1 MQNLF
6 SKNLIVLNY
15 NATSK
20 EDVIKKMA
28 SMLNENGYLNDMEA
42 FIKEIKKREEING
55 TGIEEHIAMPHA
67 KGNFIKKHGIAI
79 LRVVGNGFDFNS
91 SDQKLS
97 KLFFMMALPEETPSN
112 AHIKAISYLSNT
124 FSNNL
129 LRHELMSTNNEDRFL
144 EIILNNDNINES
156 NNLNTKKDFILAV
169 TACPVGIAHTYM
181 AAESLKK
188 AALELNINIKVETN
202 GSSGTENPITEEEIK
217 KAKGVI
223 IASGKTIDK
232 ERFSGKPLIEV
243 GVKDGIHKAK
253 ELIQTILKNEAPI
266 YKKSNTN
273 KTTET
278 LQKQNKKTGI
288 YKHLMNGVSFML
300 PFVVS
305 GGIIIAISFMFG
317 IKAFDINDPSY
328 NKIAD
333 ILMQIGGGSAFAL
346 MIPILAGYISFSIAE
361 RPGLAPGM
369 ITGLMMNNGNAG
381 FLGGI
386 LAGFISGYVTLTVK
400 KISDKIIPSNLR
412 GINPVLTYPFLSVI
426 ISGILIYG
434 MLSPISVINE
444 SITNMLNQLSST
456 NMAILGALLGGMMA
470 IDMGGPVNKAAYAFG
485 IAMITAKNYIPH
497 ASIMA
502 GGMIP
507 PIGIA
512 LATSLF
518 KNRFSKEERES
529 GKVCYFLGAC
539 FITEGVIPF
548 AAADPLRVIPACIL
562 GSSVGGFISALFKVE
577 VIAPHG
583 GIFILPIVVNPLMW
597 ITSILVG
604 SIITAVLIGILK
616 KEYKNIND

>member
-369 ITGLMMNNGNAG
+369 ITGLMMSNGNAG

-386 LAGFISGYVTLTVK
+386 LAGFTSGYVTLTVK

-426 ISGILIYG
+426 ISGILIYV

-444 SITNMLNQLSST
+444 SITNMLNQLSGT

>member
-6 SKNLIVLNY
+6 SKNLIILNY

-67 KGNFIKKHGIAI
+67 KGEFIKKHGIAI
-79 LRVVGNGFDFNS
+79 LRVDGDGFDFNS

-97 KLFFMMALPEETPSN
+97 KLFFMMAIPKEAPSN
-112 AHIKAISYLSNT
+112 VHIKAISYLSNT
-124 FSNNL
+124 FSDNL

-144 EIILNNDNINES
+144 KIIMSSRNTNEFNNS
-156 NNLNTKKDFILAV
+156 NTKKDFILAV

-217 KAKGVI
+217 NAKGII

-243 GVKDGIHKAK
+243 SVKDGIHKAK
-253 ELIQTILKNEAPI
+253 ELIQTILNNEAQI
-266 YKKSNTN
+266 YNKSNTN
-273 KTTET
+273 TTVEKP
-278 LQKQNKKTGI
+278 KQNQRIGI

-369 ITGLMMNNGNAG
+369 ITGLMMSNGNAG

-386 LAGFISGYVTLTVK
+386 LAGFISGYITLIVK
-400 KISDKIIPSNLR
+400 RISDKIIPSNLR
-412 GINPVLTYPFLSVI
+412 GINPVLAYPFLSVI
-426 ISGILIYG
+426 ISGILIYV
-434 MLSPISVINE
+434 MLSPISFINK
-444 SITNMLNQLSST
+444 SITDMLNQLSGT

-497 ASIMA
+497 ASIMT
-502 GGMIP
+502 GGMVP

-518 KNRFSKEERES
+518 KNKFSKEERES
-529 GKVCYFLGAC
+529 GKVCYFLGSC

-548 AAADPLRVIPACIL
+548 AASDPLRVIPACVL

-597 ITSILVG
+597 IISILAG
-604 SIITAVLIGILK
+604 SILTAILIGILK
-616 KEYKNIND
+616 KEYNVRI

>member
-20 EDVIKKMA
+20 EDVIRKMA

-67 KGNFIKKHGIAI
+67 KGDFIKKHGIAI
-79 LRVVGNGFDFNS
+79 LRVAGNGFDFNS
-91 SDQKLS
+91 SDKKLS

-124 FSNNL
+124 FSNNI

-144 EIILNNDNINES
+144 EIIMGHDKINES

-217 KAKGVI
+217 NAKGII
-223 IASGKTIDK
+223 IASGKTINK

-243 GVKDGIHKAK
+243 SVKDGIHKAK
-253 ELIQTILKNEAPI
+253 ELIQTILKNEAQI
-266 YKKSNTN
+266 YNKSNAN
-273 KTTET
+273 AIAEKP
-278 LQKQNKKTGI
+278 KQNQRTGI

-369 ITGLMMNNGNAG
+369 ITGLMMSNGNAG

-386 LAGFISGYVTLTVK
+386 LAGFISGYVTLIVK
-400 KISDKIIPSNLR
+400 KIFDKIIPSSLR

-426 ISGILIYG
+426 ISGILIYV
-434 MLSPISVINE
+434 MLSPISFINE
-444 SITNMLNQLSST
+444 SITNMLNQLSGT

-512 LATSLF
+512 IATSLF

-548 AAADPLRVIPACIL
+548 AASDPLRVMPACIL
-562 GSSVGGFISALFKVE
+562 GSSLGGFISALFKVE

-597 ITSILVG
+597 IISILAG
-604 SIITAVLIGILK
+604 SIITAFLIGFFK
-616 KEYKNIND
+616 KEYNSRI

>member
-1 MQNLF
+1 M
-6 SKNLIVLNY
+6 
-15 NATSK
+15 
-20 EDVIKKMA
+20 
-28 SMLNENGYLNDMEA
+28 
-42 FIKEIKKREEING
+42 
-55 TGIEEHIAMPHA
+55 
-67 KGNFIKKHGIAI
+67 
-79 LRVVGNGFDFNS
+79 
-91 SDQKLS
+91 
-97 KLFFMMALPEETPSN
+97 
-112 AHIKAISYLSNT
+112 
-124 FSNNL
+124 
-129 LRHELMSTNNEDRFL
+129 
-144 EIILNNDNINES
+144 
-156 NNLNTKKDFILAV
+156 
-169 TACPVGIAHTYM
+169 GIAHTYM

-444 SITNMLNQLSST
+444 SITNMLNQLSGT

-529 GKVCYFLGAC
+529 GKVCYFW
-539 FITEGVIPF
+539 EH
-548 AAADPLRVIPACIL
+548 
-562 GSSVGGFISALFKVE
+562 AL
-577 VIAPHG
+577 
-583 GIFILPIVVNPLMW
+583 LQ
-597 ITSILVG
+597 
-604 SIITAVLIGILK
+604 
-616 KEYKNIND
+616 KE

>member
-20 EDVIKKMA
+20 EDVIRKMA
-28 SMLNENGYLNDMEA
+28 NMLNENGYLNDMEE

-79 LRVVGNGFDFNS
+79 LRVEGNGFDFNS

-124 FSNNL
+124 FSNNS
-129 LRHELMSTNNEDRFL
+129 LRHELMNTNNKDKFL
-144 EIILNNDNINES
+144 EIIVSNNNINES
-156 NNLNTKKDFILAV
+156 NNLHTKKDFILAV

-202 GSSGTENPITEEEIK
+202 GSSGTENPITTEEIK
-217 KAKGVI
+217 KAKGII

-232 ERFSGKPLIEV
+232 ERFNGKPLIEV

-253 ELIQTILKNEAPI
+253 ELIQIILKNEALI
-266 YKKSNTN
+266 YKSNTN
-273 KTTET
+273 TTNRN
-278 LQKQNKKTGI
+278 LKQNQRVGI

-369 ITGLMMNNGNAG
+369 ITGFMVSNGNAG

-386 LAGFISGYVTLTVK
+386 LAGFISGYVTLIVK
-400 KISDKIIPSNLR
+400 KISDKIVPGNLK
-412 GINPVLTYPFLSVI
+412 GINPVLAYPFFSVL
-426 ISGILIYG
+426 ISGILIYTI
-434 MLSPISVINE
+434 LSPISFINK
-444 SITNMLNQLSST
+444 SITDILNQLSGT

-485 IAMITAKNYIPH
+485 IAMITAKNYTPH

-502 GGMIP
+502 GGMVP

-548 AAADPLRVIPACIL
+548 AASDPLRVIPACIL

-577 VIAPHG
+577 IIAPHG
-583 GIFILPIVVNPLMW
+583 GIFILPIVANPLMW
-597 ITSILVG
+597 IISILLG
-604 SIITAVLIGILK
+604 SIITAVLIGIFK
-616 KEYKNIND
+616 KEYNSRI

>member
-6 SKNLIVLNY
+6 SKNLIILNY

-67 KGNFIKKHGIAI
+67 KGEFIKKHGIAI
-79 LRVVGNGFDFNS
+79 LRVDGDGFDFNS

-97 KLFFMMALPEETPSN
+97 KLFFMMAIPKEAPSN
-112 AHIKAISYLSNT
+112 VHIKAISYLSNT
-124 FSNNL
+124 FSDNL

-144 EIILNNDNINES
+144 KIIMSSRNTNEFNNS
-156 NNLNTKKDFILAV
+156 NTKKDFILAV

-217 KAKGVI
+217 NAKGII

-253 ELIQTILKNEAPI
+253 ELIQTIINNEAQI
-266 YKKSNTN
+266 YNKSNTN
-273 KTTET
+273 TTVEKP
-278 LQKQNKKTGI
+278 KQNQRIGI

-369 ITGLMMNNGNAG
+369 ITGLMMSNGNAG

-386 LAGFISGYVTLTVK
+386 LAGFISGYVTLIVK
-400 KISDKIIPSNLR
+400 TISDKIIPSNLR

-426 ISGILIYG
+426 ISGILIYV
-434 MLSPISVINE
+434 MLSPISFINK
-444 SITNMLNQLSST
+444 SITDMLNQLSGT

-497 ASIMA
+497 ASIMT
-502 GGMIP
+502 GGMVP

-518 KNRFSKEERES
+518 KNKFSKEERES
-529 GKVCYFLGAC
+529 GKVCYFLGSC

-548 AAADPLRVIPACIL
+548 AASDPLRVIPACIL
-562 GSSVGGFISALFKVE
+562 GSSAGGFISALFKVE

-597 ITSILVG
+597 IISILAG
-604 SIITAVLIGILK
+604 SILTAILIGVLK
-616 KEYKNIND
+616 KEYNVRI

>member
-1 MQNLF
+1 
-6 SKNLIVLNY
+6 VLNY

-369 ITGLMMNNGNAG
+369 ITGLMMSNGNAG

-386 LAGFISGYVTLTVK
+386 LAGFTSGYVTLTVK

-444 SITNMLNQLSST
+444 SITNMLNQLSGT

>member
-20 EDVIKKMA
+20 EDVIRKMA
-28 SMLNENGYLNDMEA
+28 SMLNENGYLNDMET
-42 FIKEIKKREEING
+42 FIKEIQKREEING

-67 KGNFIKKHGIAI
+67 KGDFIKKHGIAI
-79 LRVVGNGFDFNS
+79 LRVTGDGFDFNS

-97 KLFFMMALPEETPSN
+97 KLFFMMALPEETSSD

-129 LRHELMSTNNEDRFL
+129 LRNELMSTNNEDRFL
-144 EIILNNDNINES
+144 EIIMNNGNINES

-202 GSSGTENPITEEEIK
+202 GSSGTDNPITEEEIK
-217 KAKGVI
+217 TAKGII
-223 IASGKTIDK
+223 IASGKTINK

-266 YKKSNTN
+266 YNKSDITTTN
-273 KTTET
+273 EIP
-278 LQKQNKKTGI
+278 KQNQKIGI

-333 ILMQIGGGSAFAL
+333 ILMQIGGGSAFTL

-369 ITGLMMNNGNAG
+369 ITGLMMSNGNAG

-386 LAGFISGYVTLTVK
+386 LAGFISGYITLLVK

-412 GINPVLTYPFLSVI
+412 GINPVLTYPFLSVV

-434 MLSPISVINE
+434 MLSPISFINE
-444 SITNMLNQLSST
+444 SITNMLNQLSGT
-456 NMAILGALLGGMMA
+456 NLAMLGALLGGMMA

-502 GGMIP
+502 GGMVP

-548 AAADPLRVIPACIL
+548 AASDPLRVIPACIL
-562 GSSVGGFISALFKVE
+562 GSSLGGFISALFKVE

-597 ITSILVG
+597 IISILVG
-604 SIITAVLIGILK
+604 SMLTAVLIGIVK
-616 KEYKNIND
+616 KNNSRI

>member
-20 EDVIKKMA
+20 EDVIRKMA
-28 SMLNENGYLNDMEA
+28 SMFNENGYLNDMEA
-42 FIKEIKKREEING
+42 FIKEIKKREETNG

-400 KISDKIIPSNLR
+400 KY
-412 GINPVLTYPFLSVI
+412 LT
-426 ISGILIYG
+426 
-434 MLSPISVINE
+434 
-444 SITNMLNQLSST
+444 
-456 NMAILGALLGGMMA
+456 
-470 IDMGGPVNKAAYAFG
+470 K
-485 IAMITAKNYIPH
+485 
-497 ASIMA
+497 
-502 GGMIP
+502 
-507 PIGIA
+507 
-512 LATSLF
+512 
-518 KNRFSKEERES
+518 
-529 GKVCYFLGAC
+529 
-539 FITEGVIPF
+539 
-548 AAADPLRVIPACIL
+548 
-562 GSSVGGFISALFKVE
+562 
-577 VIAPHG
+577 
-583 GIFILPIVVNPLMW
+583 
-597 ITSILVG
+597 
-604 SIITAVLIGILK
+604 
-616 KEYKNIND
+616 

>member
-20 EDVIKKMA
+20 EDVIRKMA
-28 SMLNENGYLNDMEA
+28 SMFNENGYLNDMEA
-42 FIKEIKKREEING
+42 FIKEIKKREETNG

-369 ITGLMMNNGNAG
+369 ITGLMMSNGNAG

-444 SITNMLNQLSST
+444 SITNMLNQLSGT

-529 GKVCYFLGAC
+529 GKVCYFFGAC

-604 SIITAVLIGILK
+604 SIITAILIGILK

>member
-42 FIKEIKKREEING
+42 FIKEIKKREETNG

-369 ITGLMMNNGNAG
+369 ITGLMMSNGNAG

-386 LAGFISGYVTLTVK
+386 LAGFTSGYVTLTVK

-444 SITNMLNQLSST
+444 SITNMLNQLSGT

>member
-28 SMLNENGYLNDMEA
+28 SMFNENGYLNDMEA

-369 ITGLMMNNGNAG
+369 ITGLMMSNGNAG

-386 LAGFISGYVTLTVK
+386 LAGFTSGYVTLTVK

-444 SITNMLNQLSST
+444 SITNMLNQLSGT

-604 SIITAVLIGILK
+604 SIITAVLIGIFK

>member
-6 SKNLIVLNY
+6 SKNLIILNY

-20 EDVIKKMA
+20 EDVIRKMA
-28 SMLNENGYLNDMEA
+28 SMLNENGYLNDIEA

-67 KGNFIKKHGIAI
+67 KGDFIKKHGIAI
-79 LRVVGNGFDFNS
+79 LRVDGDGFDFNS

-97 KLFFMMALPEETPSN
+97 KLFFMMAIPEEAPSN

-144 EIILNNDNINES
+144 EIIMSSSNTNES
-156 NNLNTKKDFILAV
+156 NNSNTKKDFILAV

-217 KAKGVI
+217 NAKGII
-223 IASGKTIDK
+223 IASGKTINK

-253 ELIQTILKNEAPI
+253 ELIQTILKNEAQI
-266 YKKSNTN
+266 YNKSNTN
-273 KTTET
+273 TTIEKP
-278 LQKQNKKTGI
+278 KQIQRIGI
-288 YKHLMNGVSFML
+288 YKHLMNGVSFMI

-369 ITGLMMNNGNAG
+369 ITGLMMSNGNAG

-386 LAGFISGYVTLTVK
+386 LAGFISGYVTLIVK

-426 ISGILIYG
+426 ISGILIYV
-434 MLSPISVINE
+434 MLSPISFINE
-444 SITNMLNQLSST
+444 SITDMLNQLSGT

-502 GGMIP
+502 GGMVP

-518 KNRFSKEERES
+518 KNKFSKEERES

-548 AAADPLRVIPACIL
+548 AASDPLRVIPACIL

-597 ITSILVG
+597 IISILAG
-604 SIITAVLIGILK
+604 SILTAILIGILK
-616 KEYKNIND
+616 KEYNVRI

>member
-369 ITGLMMNNGNAG
+369 ITGLMMSNGNAG

-386 LAGFISGYVTLTVK
+386 LAGFTSGYVTLTVK

-444 SITNMLNQLSST
+444 SITNMLNQLSGT

-604 SIITAVLIGILK
+604 SIITAVLIGIFK

>member
-369 ITGLMMNNGNAG
+369 ITGLMMSNGNAG

-444 SITNMLNQLSST
+444 SITNMLNQLSGT

-604 SIITAVLIGILK
+604 SIITAVLIGIFK

>member
-144 EIILNNDNINES
+144 EIIFNNDNINES

-369 ITGLMMNNGNAG
+369 ITGLMMSNGNAG

-386 LAGFISGYVTLTVK
+386 LAGFTSGYVTLTVK

-444 SITNMLNQLSST
+444 SITNMLNQLSGT

>member
-20 EDVIKKMA
+20 EDVIRKMA
-28 SMLNENGYLNDMEA
+28 SMFNENGYLNDMEA

-369 ITGLMMNNGNAG
+369 ITGLMMSNGNAG

-386 LAGFISGYVTLTVK
+386 LAGFTSGYVTLTVK

-444 SITNMLNQLSST
+444 SITNMLNQLSGT

-548 AAADPLRVIPACIL
+548 AAADPLRVIPVCIL

>member
-20 EDVIKKMA
+20 EDVIRKMA
-28 SMLNENGYLNDMEA
+28 SMFNENGYLNDMEA
-42 FIKEIKKREEING
+42 FIKEIKKREETNG

-444 SITNMLNQLSST
+444 SITNMLNQLSGT

-529 GKVCYFLGAC
+529 GKVCYFLGTC

>member
-28 SMLNENGYLNDMEA
+28 SMLNENGYLNDMET

-67 KGNFIKKHGIAI
+67 KGDFIKNHGIAI
-79 LRVVGNGFDFNS
+79 LRVNGDGFDFNS

-112 AHIKAISYLSNT
+112 THIKAISYLSNT

-144 EIILNNDNINES
+144 EIIMNNSNINES
-156 NNLNTKKDFILAV
+156 NDLNTKKDFILAV

-188 AALELNINIKVETN
+188 AALELNVNIKVETN

-217 KAKGVI
+217 NAKGII
-223 IASGKTIDK
+223 IASGKTINK

-253 ELIQTILKNEAPI
+253 ELIQTILKNKAQI
-266 YKKSNTN
+266 YKSETNTPAKN
-273 KTTET
+273 P
-278 LQKQNKKTGI
+278 KQNQKIGI

-369 ITGLMMNNGNAG
+369 ITGLMMSNGNAG

-386 LAGFISGYVTLTVK
+386 LAGFISGYVTLLVK

-426 ISGILIYG
+426 ISGILIYV
-434 MLSPISVINE
+434 MLSPISFINK
-444 SITNMLNQLSST
+444 SITDILNQLSGT

-497 ASIMA
+497 ASIMV
-502 GGMIP
+502 GGMAP

-518 KNRFSKEERES
+518 KNKFSKEEVES

-548 AAADPLRVIPACIL
+548 AASDPLRVIPACIL

-597 ITSILVG
+597 ILSILVG
-604 SIITAVLIGILK
+604 SIITAVLIGIFK
-616 KEYKNIND
+616 KEYNSRI

>member
-369 ITGLMMNNGNAG
+369 ITGLMMSNGNAG

-386 LAGFISGYVTLTVK
+386 LAGFTSGYVTLTVK
-400 KISDKIIPSNLR
+400 KISDKIIPSNLI

-444 SITNMLNQLSST
+444 SITNMLNQLSGT

-604 SIITAVLIGILK
+604 SIITAVLIGIFK

>member
-6 SKNLIVLNY
+6 SKNLIILNY

-20 EDVIKKMA
+20 EDVIRKMA
-28 SMLNENGYLNDMEA
+28 SMLNENGYLNDIEA

-67 KGNFIKKHGIAI
+67 KGDFIKKHGIAI
-79 LRVVGNGFDFNS
+79 LRVDGDGFDFNS

-97 KLFFMMALPEETPSN
+97 KLFFMMAIPEEAPSN

-144 EIILNNDNINES
+144 EIIMSSSNTNES
-156 NNLNTKKDFILAV
+156 NNSNTKKDFILAV

-217 KAKGVI
+217 NAKGII
-223 IASGKTIDK
+223 IASGKTINK

-253 ELIQTILKNEAPI
+253 ELIQTILKNEAQI
-266 YKKSNTN
+266 YNKSNTN
-273 KTTET
+273 TTIEKP
-278 LQKQNKKTGI
+278 KQIQRIGI

-369 ITGLMMNNGNAG
+369 ITGLMMSNGNAG

-386 LAGFISGYVTLTVK
+386 LAGFISGYVTLIVK

-426 ISGILIYG
+426 ISGILIYV
-434 MLSPISVINE
+434 MLSPISFINE
-444 SITNMLNQLSST
+444 SITDMLNQLSGT

-502 GGMIP
+502 GGMVP

-518 KNRFSKEERES
+518 KNKFSKEERES

-548 AAADPLRVIPACIL
+548 AASDPLRVIPACIL

-597 ITSILVG
+597 IISILAG
-604 SIITAVLIGILK
+604 SILTAILIGILK
-616 KEYKNIND
+616 KEYNVRI

>member
-20 EDVIKKMA
+20 EDVIRKMA
-28 SMLNENGYLNDMEA
+28 SMFNENGYLNDMEA

-67 KGNFIKKHGIAI
+67 KGDFIKKHGIAI
-79 LRVVGNGFDFNS
+79 LRVTGDGFDFNS

-97 KLFFMMALPEETPSN
+97 KLFFMMALPEKTPNN

-129 LRHELMSTNNEDRFL
+129 LRDELMSTNNEDRFL
-144 EIILNNDNINES
+144 EIIMNNGNINES

-217 KAKGVI
+217 KAKGII

-232 ERFSGKPLIEV
+232 ERFKGKPLIEV

-253 ELIQTILKNEAPI
+253 ELIQTILKNEAQI
-266 YKKSNTN
+266 YKGNTN
-273 KTTET
+273 TSAET
-278 LQKQNKKTGI
+278 LQKQNKRTGI

-369 ITGLMMNNGNAG
+369 ITGLMMSNGNAG

-426 ISGILIYG
+426 ISGILIYA
-434 MLSPISVINE
+434 MLSPISAINK
-444 SITNMLNQLSST
+444 SITDMLNQLSGT

-562 GSSVGGFISALFKVE
+562 GSSVGGFVSALFKVE

-597 ITSILVG
+597 IISILVG
-604 SIITAVLIGILK
+604 SIITAVLMGILK

>member
-20 EDVIKKMA
+20 EDVIRKMA
-28 SMLNENGYLNDMEA
+28 SMFNENGYLNDMEA
-42 FIKEIKKREEING
+42 FIKEIEKREEING

-79 LRVVGNGFDFNS
+79 LRVVGNGFDFKS

-97 KLFFMMALPEETPSN
+97 KLFFMMALPEETSSN

-129 LRHELMSTNNEDRFL
+129 LRHELMSTNNENRFL
-144 EIILNNDNINES
+144 EIIMGNDNINES

-217 KAKGVI
+217 NAKGVI

-253 ELIQTILKNEAPI
+253 ELIQTILKNEAQI
-266 YKKSNTN
+266 YKGSSTNT
-273 KTTET
+273 TAET
-278 LQKQNKKTGI
+278 IQKQNKRTGV

-369 ITGLMMNNGNAG
+369 ITGLMMSNGNAG

-400 KISDKIIPSNLR
+400 KLSDKIIPSNLK

-426 ISGILIYG
+426 ISGILIYV
-434 MLSPISVINE
+434 MLSPISVINS
-444 SITNMLNQLSST
+444 SITNMLNQLSGT

-518 KNRFSKEERES
+518 KNRFSKEEKES

-548 AAADPLRVIPACIL
+548 AAADPLRIIPACIL
-562 GSSVGGFISALFKVE
+562 GSTVGGFISALFKVE

-604 SIITAVLIGILK
+604 SIITAVLIGIFK

>member
-20 EDVIKKMA
+20 EDVIRKMA
-28 SMLNENGYLNDMEA
+28 SMFNENGYLNDMEA

-444 SITNMLNQLSST
+444 SITNMLNQLSGT

>member
-20 EDVIKKMA
+20 EDVIRKMA

-67 KGNFIKKHGIAI
+67 KGDFIKKHGIAI
-79 LRVVGNGFDFNS
+79 LRVDGNGFDFNS
-91 SDQKLS
+91 SDKKLS
-97 KLFFMMALPEETPSN
+97 KLFFMMALPKETPSN

-124 FSNNL
+124 FSNNI

-144 EIILNNDNINES
+144 EIIMSNDNVNES

-217 KAKGVI
+217 NAKGII
-223 IASGKTIDK
+223 IASGKTINK

-253 ELIQTILKNEAPI
+253 ELIQTILKNEAQI
-266 YKKSNTN
+266 YNKSNANTAAE
-273 KTTET
+273 KP
-278 LQKQNKKTGI
+278 KQNQRTGI

-369 ITGLMMNNGNAG
+369 ITGLMMNNENAG

-386 LAGFISGYVTLTVK
+386 LAGFISGYVTLIVK
-400 KISDKIIPSNLR
+400 KISDKIIPSSLR

-426 ISGILIYG
+426 ISGILIYV
-434 MLSPISVINE
+434 MLSPISFINE
-444 SITNMLNQLSST
+444 SITNMLNQLSGT

-512 LATSLF
+512 IATSLF

-548 AAADPLRVIPACIL
+548 AASDPLRIIPACIL
-562 GSSVGGFISALFKVE
+562 GSSLGGFISALFKVE

-597 ITSILVG
+597 IISILAG
-604 SIITAVLIGILK
+604 SIITAVLIGFFK
-616 KEYKNIND
+616 KEYN

>member
-6 SKNLIVLNY
+6 SKNLIALNY

-20 EDVIKKMA
+20 EDVIRKMA
-28 SMLNENGYLNDMEA
+28 NMLNENGYLNDMEA

-67 KGNFIKKHGIAI
+67 KGDFIKKHGIAI
-79 LRVVGNGFDFNS
+79 LRVDGNGFDFNS

-97 KLFFMMALPEETPSN
+97 KLFFMMALPKETPSN

-124 FSNNL
+124 FSNNI

-144 EIILNNDNINES
+144 EIIMNNDNINES

-217 KAKGVI
+217 NAKGII
-223 IASGKTIDK
+223 IASGKTINK

-243 GVKDGIHKAK
+243 GVKDGIYKAK
-253 ELIQTILKNEAPI
+253 ELIQTILKNEAQI
-266 YKKSNTN
+266 YNKSNAN
-273 KTTET
+273 TTAEKP
-278 LQKQNKKTGI
+278 KQNQRTGI

-369 ITGLMMNNGNAG
+369 ITGLMMSNGNAG

-386 LAGFISGYVTLTVK
+386 LAGFISGYITLIVK

-426 ISGILIYG
+426 ISGILIYVT
-434 MLSPISVINE
+434 LSPISFINE
-444 SITNMLNQLSST
+444 SITNMLNQLSGT

-512 LATSLF
+512 IATSLF

-548 AAADPLRVIPACIL
+548 AASDPLRVIPACIL
-562 GSSVGGFISALFKVE
+562 GSSLGGFISALFKVE

-583 GIFILPIVVNPLMW
+583 GIFILPIVANPLMW
-597 ITSILVG
+597 IISILAG
-604 SIITAVLIGILK
+604 SIITAILIGFFK
-616 KEYKNIND
+616 KKYNSRI

>member
-273 KTTET
+273 KITET

-444 SITNMLNQLSST
+444 SITNMLNQLSGT

-577 VIAPHG
+577 AIAPHG

>member
-6 SKNLIVLNY
+6 SKNLIILNY

-20 EDVIKKMA
+20 EDVIRKMA
-28 SMLNENGYLNDMEA
+28 SMLNENGYLNDMET

-67 KGNFIKKHGIAI
+67 KGDFIKKHGIAI
-79 LRVVGNGFDFNS
+79 LRVDGDGFDFNS

-97 KLFFMMALPEETPSN
+97 KLFFMMAIPKEAPSN
-112 AHIKAISYLSNT
+112 VHIKAISYLSNT
-124 FSNNL
+124 FSDNL

-144 EIILNNDNINES
+144 EIIMSSSNTNES
-156 NNLNTKKDFILAV
+156 NNSNTKKDFIIAV

-202 GSSGTENPITEEEIK
+202 GSSGTENPLTEEEIK
-217 KAKGVI
+217 NAKGII
-223 IASGKTIDK
+223 IASGKTINK

-253 ELIQTILKNEAPI
+253 ELIQTILKNKAQI
-266 YKKSNTN
+266 YNKRDTNTTVE
-273 KTTET
+273 KP
-278 LQKQNKKTGI
+278 KQTQRIGI

-369 ITGLMMNNGNAG
+369 ITGLMMSNGNAG

-386 LAGFISGYVTLTVK
+386 LAGFISGYVTLIVK
-400 KISDKIIPSNLR
+400 RISDKIIPSNLR

-426 ISGILIYG
+426 ISGILIYV
-434 MLSPISVINE
+434 MLSPISFINK
-444 SITNMLNQLSST
+444 SITDMLNQLSGT

-497 ASIMA
+497 ASIMT
-502 GGMIP
+502 GGMVP

-529 GKVCYFLGAC
+529 GKVCYFLGSC

-548 AAADPLRVIPACIL
+548 AASDPLRVIPACVL

-597 ITSILVG
+597 IISILAG
-604 SIITAVLIGILK
+604 SILTAILIGVLK
-616 KEYKNIND
+616 KEYNVRI

>member
-6 SKNLIVLNY
+6 SKNLITLNY

-20 EDVIKKMA
+20 EDVIRKMA

-67 KGNFIKKHGIAI
+67 KGDFIKKHGIAI
-79 LRVVGNGFDFNS
+79 LRINGNGFDFNS

-129 LRHELMSTNNEDRFL
+129 LRHELMNTNNEDIFL
-144 EIILNNDNINES
+144 EIIMNSGNINES
-156 NNLNTKKDFILAV
+156 SNLSTKKDFILAV

-188 AALELNINIKVETN
+188 AALELNVNIKVETN

-217 KAKGVI
+217 NAKGII
-223 IASGKTIDK
+223 IASGKTINK

-253 ELIQTILKNEAPI
+253 ELIQTILKNKAQI
-266 YKKSNTN
+266 YKSETNTPAKN
-273 KTTET
+273 P
-278 LQKQNKKTGI
+278 KQNQKIGI

-369 ITGLMMNNGNAG
+369 ITGLMMSNGNAG

-386 LAGFISGYVTLTVK
+386 LAGFISGYVTLLVK

-426 ISGILIYG
+426 ISGILIYV
-434 MLSPISVINE
+434 MLSPISFINK
-444 SITNMLNQLSST
+444 SITDILNQLSGT

-497 ASIMA
+497 ASIMV
-502 GGMIP
+502 GGMAP

-518 KNRFSKEERES
+518 KNKFSKEERES

-548 AAADPLRVIPACIL
+548 AASDPLRVIPACIL

-597 ITSILVG
+597 ILSILVG
-604 SIITAVLIGILK
+604 SIITAVLIGIFK
-616 KEYKNIND
+616 KEYNSRI

>member
-20 EDVIKKMA
+20 EDVIRKMA
-28 SMLNENGYLNDMEA
+28 SMFNKNGYLNDMEA

-79 LRVVGNGFDFNS
+79 LRVTGNGFDFNS

-129 LRHELMSTNNEDRFL
+129 LRNELMSTNNEDRFL
-144 EIILNNDNINES
+144 EIIMSNDNMNES

-217 KAKGVI
+217 KAKGII

-232 ERFSGKPLIEV
+232 ERFRGKPLIEV

-266 YKKSNTN
+266 YNKGNTN

-278 LQKQNKKTGI
+278 LQKQNKRTGI

-369 ITGLMMNNGNAG
+369 ITGLMMSNGNAG

-386 LAGFISGYVTLTVK
+386 LAGFVSGYVTLAVK

-426 ISGILIYG
+426 ISGILIYT
-434 MLSPISVINE
+434 MLSPISAINE
-444 SITNMLNQLSST
+444 SITGMLNQLSGT

-562 GSSVGGFISALFKVE
+562 GSSIGGFVSALSKVE

-583 GIFILPIVVNPLMW
+583 GIFILPIVANPLMW
-597 ITSILVG
+597 ITAILVG
-604 SIITAVLIGILK
+604 SIITAILIGIFK
-616 KEYKNIND
+616 KEFKNIND

>member
-1 MQNLF
+1 M
-6 SKNLIVLNY
+6 VLNY

-369 ITGLMMNNGNAG
+369 ITGLMMSNGNAG

-386 LAGFISGYVTLTVK
+386 LAGFTSGYVTLTVK

-444 SITNMLNQLSST
+444 SITNMLNQLSGT

>member
-386 LAGFISGYVTLTVK
+386 LAGFTSGYVTLTVK

-444 SITNMLNQLSST
+444 SITNMLNQLSGT